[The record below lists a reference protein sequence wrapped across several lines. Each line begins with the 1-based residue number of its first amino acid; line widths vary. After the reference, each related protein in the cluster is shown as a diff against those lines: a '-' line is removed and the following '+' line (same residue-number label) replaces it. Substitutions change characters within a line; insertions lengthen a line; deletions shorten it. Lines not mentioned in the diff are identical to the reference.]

1 MSDTT
6 RSFLELSDEDLM
18 KLPPPVFNPA
28 EPISAATTEKLV
40 ETEEEVVLDPAAE
53 VVDPVPATPDPVIEQ
68 EEGEEGKPA
77 IVAEVEDGQNSA
89 ATEPAPAGKD
99 GKEPVPAK
107 ADAEKG
113 TEPAAE
119 IDHKAELAK
128 IMAPFKANG
137 RDMQVRSADEAVALM
152 QMGANYNKKMAGL
165 KPHLALVKQ
174 LEKADLL
181 SNEKI
186 GFLIDLHNKNPEA
199 IGKLIK
205 DSGIDPLDLNE
216 EKVQAY
222 VPNTY
227 AISDK
232 EQAFDEV
239 LESIKDTPTYQR
251 TLDTVANEWDQGSK
265 AQLGEH
271 PQVLKI
277 INDHMASGIYDLI
290 AAEVNHQKALGKL
303 VGVPALAAYNQI
315 GDQLN
320 AAGAFNHLN
329 KVATEPAPIKKVVVA
344 EAAKPNQAVQDQR
357 RAASPTRTSPA
368 KKVATDFNPLNMSD
382 DEFAKLGNP
391 AHM

>member
-28 EPISAATTEKLV
+28 EPISTATTEKLV
-40 ETEEEVVLDPAAE
+40 GAEEEVVLDPASE
-53 VVDPVPATPDPVIEQ
+53 VVDPVPATTDPVIEQ